1 MSRETQEIFAV
12 AIIRPED
19 GHEQEVIEILRDLYS
34 VMTRKNY
41 SRNTLYRDEKN
52 TAQLINFRYWASEEA
67 RTRAQED
74 PEVHRCW
81 ARLGQVAK
89 VEFVM
94 EHLDEVALGSDS
106 TAPHPSKTG

>member
-1 MSRETQEIFAV
+1 VSQEIFAIAV
-12 AIIRPED
+12 VRPEE
-19 GHEQEVIEILRDLYS
+19 GHEQEVMDILRDLYA

-41 SRNTLYRDEKN
+41 SRNTVYRDRKDSSR
-52 TAQLINFRYWASEEA
+52 LINFRYWMSEEA

-94 EHLDEVALGSDS
+94 EHLDEVFLGAGSAVRS
-106 TAPHPSKTG
+106 